1 MIANNRSIK
10 NVDELR
16 AEIIRLKLLQKEQ
29 ESYLNDQFILLK
41 DKAESPIR
49 FINNLTSWFPK
60 INHNIN
66 SFGAGAKDSDSD
78 WVTNSLRVGLPFL
91 FNKIL
96 FRKAGFIKKAL
107 LLIATQKM
115 AGGINQDKIA
125 KIIDKLTDIIRPKT
139 KKTKEA
145 KDYGIPPDSETY

>member
-1 MIANNRSIK
+1 MIANNRSIR

-16 AEIIRLKLLQKEQ
+16 AEISRLKLLQKEQ
-29 ESYLNDQFILLK
+29 ESYLSEQFILLQ
-41 DKAESPIR
+41 DKIESPIR
-49 FINNLTSWFPK
+49 FFNKLTSWFPK
-60 INHNIN
+60 MNNN
-66 SFGAGAKDSDSD
+66 LSSLGSTDSNSD

-91 FNKIL
+91 FNKVL

-115 AGGINQDKIA
+115 AGGLNQDKIA
-125 KIIDKLTDIIRPKT
+125 KVVDKITDIIRPKS
-139 KKTKEA
+139 KKGKRQT

>member
-1 MIANNRSIK
+1 MITNRSIK

-16 AEIIRLKLLQKEQ
+16 AEISRLKLLKMEQ
-29 ESYLNDQFILLK
+29 ESYLSDQFALLQ
-41 DKAESPIR
+41 DKLESPLR
-49 FINNLTSWFPK
+49 FFDKITSWFPK
-60 INHNIN
+60 MNNNLN
-66 SFGAGAKDSDSD
+66 SLGSSDSNSD

-107 LLIATQKM
+107 LLVATQKV
-115 AGGINQDKIA
+115 AGGLNQDKIA
-125 KIIDKLTDIIRPKT
+125 KVVDKITDIIRPKS
-139 KKTKEA
+139 KKGKKQT